1 MSLVRFRLRPPSLK
15 CAFIAL
21 DKGFFM
27 GNLIYRVVLKIGSL
41 IYRVVLKIGSL
52 IYRVGE
58 LREK

>member
-1 MSLVRFRLRPPSLK
+1 MKRLIFVI
-15 CAFIAL
+15 CALFVLSACTSSQVNTNVSIDEKAPVL
-21 DKGFFM
+21 F
-27 GNLIYRVVLKIGSL
+27 GNL

>member
-1 MSLVRFRLRPPSLK
+1 MPT
-15 CAFIAL
+15 
-21 DKGFFM
+21 FF
-27 GNLIYRVVLKIGSL
+27 GNL

>member
-1 MSLVRFRLRPPSLK
+1 MRISSDILFY
-15 CAFIAL
+15 F
-21 DKGFFM
+21 
-27 GNLIYRVVLKIGSL
+27 GNL

>member
-1 MSLVRFRLRPPSLK
+1 MKISHL
-15 CAFIAL
+15 
-21 DKGFFM
+21 
-27 GNLIYRVVLKIGSL
+27 LKINTKIGNL

>member
-1 MSLVRFRLRPPSLK
+1 MKIATLSVLVIWLFQK
-15 CAFIAL
+15 KYMVQ
-21 DKGFFM
+21 DKKEN
-27 GNLIYRVVLKIGSL
+27 GNL

>member
-1 MSLVRFRLRPPSLK
+1 MIIQ
-15 CAFIAL
+15 AF
-21 DKGFFM
+21 F
-27 GNLIYRVVLKIGSL
+27 GNL

>member
-1 MSLVRFRLRPPSLK
+1 MDVPLRIIKKQELLIQ
-15 CAFIAL
+15 FL
-21 DKGFFM
+21 FFCEQISFS
-27 GNLIYRVVLKIGSL
+27 GNL

>member
-1 MSLVRFRLRPPSLK
+1 MIEEIKKSCLSWL
-15 CAFIAL
+15 
-21 DKGFFM
+21 FM
-27 GNLIYRVVLKIGSL
+27 FGNL